1 MNQAILRMWTA
12 LIATTGQ
19 SEPMAPWEG
28 VQKAFRNALPREA
41 GELSPFQLALR
52 FVAGMIAIVLVF
64 YFVARY
70 CQRGR
75 ADTRRPAPARFFA
88 SVLSELGIGWLDRLL
103 LSRIARHSDL
113 AQPSVILFST
123 DLLRRYSE
131 EWIDSISMSP
141 LKPLIRGR
149 INVIEAQAFSTSP
162 TSPTSPARA

>member
-1 MNQAILRMWTA
+1 MNQAVLRMYTI
-12 LIATTGQ
+12 LIAATGQ

-52 FVAGMIAIVLVF
+52 FVAGMIVVVMVF

-70 CQRGR
+70 SQRGR
-75 ADTRRPAPARFFA
+75 VDSHRPAPGRFFA
-88 SVLSELGIGWLDRLL
+88 NVLSELGIGWLDRLL

-131 EWIDSISMSP
+131 EWINNLTFSP
-141 LKPLIRGR
+141 LKLIVRGR
-149 INVIEAQAFSTSP
+149 INAIEAQAFTDSP
-162 TSPTSPARA
+162 KSAARA